1 MSDRKLAYP
10 GAVWKNI
17 PSDCCTH
24 RRGTDAELSFLISP
38 FAVLLFIYDNHL
50 LLSSNRPVCQPI
62 LAEDQSLRLLYCYLK
77 LASGCLAVHLRFLPR
92 FQAPM
97 QSF

>member
-1 MSDRKLAYP
+1 MLGTKIGYP
-10 GAVWKNI
+10 IAMYETGYPIAIHMKE
-17 PSDCCTH
+17 
-24 RRGTDAELSFLISP
+24 GTDAELPFLINP
-38 FAVLLFIYDNHL
+38 FVVLLFIYDNHL
-50 LLSSNRPVCQPI
+50 LLSSNRPVYQP
-62 LAEDQSLRLLYCYLK
+62 LRAEDQSLRLLYCYLK